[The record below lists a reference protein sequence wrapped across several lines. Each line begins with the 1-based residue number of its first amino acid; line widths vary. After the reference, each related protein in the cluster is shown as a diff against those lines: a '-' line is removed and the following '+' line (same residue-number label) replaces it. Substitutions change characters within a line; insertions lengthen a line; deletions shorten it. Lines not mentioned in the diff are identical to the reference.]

1 MKPALRPIAGS
12 SQPRTVSLLAA
23 NAEVTKLEA
32 KHDDLVIK
40 ILNAP
45 ARRLSTLRFQLM
57 AVHRDLLAA
66 VARRD
71 RIEAEMAGQRY
82 LEAVREPGQPGQ

>member
-1 MKPALRPIAGS
+1 
-12 SQPRTVSLLAA
+12 
-23 NAEVTKLEA
+23 
-32 KHDDLVIK
+32 
-40 ILNAP
+40 
-45 ARRLSTLRFQLM
+45 M